1 MPHLR
6 AVSVFILPLLLLTGC
21 SSGHKASK
29 PEPTPVDLPATQVK
43 AIETDLV
50 SGRPLR
56 VRRAIEIAPGTRLE
70 KSFVR
75 QLHGLKVSF
84 DTDTAVT
91 AGADQVSVR
100 ATVTAADGTQQQW
113 DVTLDL
119 IEGRYVIADTH
130 VIEE

>member
-1 MPHLR
+1 MSHVR
-6 AVSVFILPLLLLTGC
+6 AFAALLVPMTLLTGC
-21 SSGHKASK
+21 TSGSKARG

-84 DTDTAVT
+84 DTDTAVA